1 MHQHFLENGVPN
13 KREAK
18 AETKNE
24 STEKSGQATDWEE
37 LNETTGL
44 NTGEQLKFYKT
55 TNSMNNML
63 PSVRDAHV
71 EADKI
76 KTQQSEKSEKRKL
89 ETDPEEM
96 LQKR

>member
-1 MHQHFLENGVPN
+1 LENGVPN